1 MSESNLKKM
10 LEVPPLHKPAR
21 TKNISCKKFHLSVLV
36 FILPEFAFA
45 HAGQRGHV
53 MLLPTDLYIGG
64 GATVVALTFIFMI
77 IVAGK
82 TDIGKNIKLNPPE
95 AHIKSVSW
103 LSFISLTAMLSLIWI
118 GFKGNSDP
126 MQNLLPLTTW
136 IIWWIGLTMATAL
149 FGNFWNFISPWPAL
163 GKLISYF
170 PRINSNSESESLSL
184 EKLTYWPAVILFF
197 LYAWLELVHPSPM
210 DPVTPVSYTHLTL
223 PTKA

>member
-1 MSESNLKKM
+1 MSESNLKRIV
-10 LEVPPLHKPAR
+10 EVPRLHKPAI
-21 TKNISCKKFHLSVLV
+21 KKKISCKKFQLSVFI
-36 FILPEFAFA
+36 FILPEFAFG

-64 GATVVALTFIFMI
+64 GAAVVALTFIFMI

-95 AHIKSVSW
+95 AQIKSVSS

-136 IIWWIGLTMATAL
+136 IIWWI
-149 FGNFWNFISPWPAL
+149 
-163 GKLISYF
+163 
-170 PRINSNSESESLSL
+170 
-184 EKLTYWPAVILFF
+184 
-197 LYAWLELVHPSPM
+197 
-210 DPVTPVSYTHLTL
+210 
-223 PTKA
+223 